1 MKPKQKTTEEVYD
14 EKFDQK
20 DYQKTIY
27 SFSQSE
33 LALLTPWDMQIQ
45 LGQVASGVLN
55 GLLHKK
61 VLPRVGAKLVADTE
75 ICYDIL
81 ENKLCM
87 YQPRILCSLC
97 NTKKAAF
104 SSANKFYCEGCA
116 DILRRQAA
124 EKKPQEEKPAE
135 KKPVKAKS

>member
-1 MKPKQKTTEEVYD
+1 VKPKQKTTEEVYD

-33 LALLTPWDMQIQ
+33 LALLAPWDMQIQ
-45 LGQVASGVLN
+45 LGQVASSVLN

-61 VLPRVGAKLVADTE
+61 VINRIGTKLISDTE

-81 ENKLCM
+81 ENKLCI

-97 NTKKAAF
+97 NNKKAAF
-104 SSANKFYCEGCA
+104 SYANKVYCEGCA
-116 DILRRQAA
+116 EILKKQAA
-124 EKKPQEEKPAE
+124 EKQPQEVAPVTE
-135 KKPVKAKS
+135 KKTKK